1 MQDIIIVGAGGMG
14 REVLAVLKNI
24 NVVSPTWNF
33 LGFVDDGK
41 QVGDIVNNT
50 KVLGGLD
57 YLQTLSNK
65 TAVVIAISLP
75 KIRKQLKEKITN
87 SNIYFPTII
96 HPSVIISDKE
106 FVSIGEGCLL
116 LINTV
121 FTTNITIGDFVIVN
135 AGAIINHDA
144 VINSYS
150 TIMPGV
156 NISTGAK
163 VGEGCYIG
171 TGTKISKPE
180 TIPAGESLKAGTII
194 A

>member
-1 MQDIIIVGAGGMG
+1 MQDIIIIGAGGMG

-24 NVVSPTWNF
+24 NAINPTWNI
-33 LGFVDDGK
+33 LGFADDGK
-41 QVGDIVNNT
+41 QTGEEVNDIE
-50 KVLGGLD
+50 VLGGVE
-57 YLQTLSNK
+57 YLNTITQK
-65 TAVVIAISLP
+65 TACCIAISLP
-75 KIRKQLKEKITN
+75 KVRKAIKEKITN
-87 SNIYFPTII
+87 TAITFPTII

-106 FVSIGEGCLL
+106 FVTIGEGCLL

-121 FTTNITIGDFVIVN
+121 FTTNITIGNFVIVN
-135 AGAIINHDA
+135 VGAIINHDA
-144 VINSYS
+144 EIDSFS

>member
-24 NVVSPTWNF
+24 NTVMPTWNI
-33 LGFVDDGK
+33 LGFADDGK
-41 QVGDIVNNT
+41 QAGEEVNGI
-50 KVLGGLD
+50 KVLGGVE
-57 YLQTLSNK
+57 YLNTITLK
-65 TAVVIAISLP
+65 TACCIAISLP

-87 SNIYFPTII
+87 NNVFFPTII
-96 HPSVIISDKE
+96 HPSVVISDKE

-121 FTTNITIGDFVIVN
+121 FTTNISIGDFVIVN

-144 VINSYS
+144 VINSFS

-171 TGTKISKPE
+171 TGSKISKPE
-180 TIPAGESLKAGTII
+180 TILAGESLKAGTII